1 MMCPRRKS
9 FMNQKVIIITLVCLF
24 ISWVLQVLLHK
35 LINPRVIKNDSV
47 SSLEQKMKSVKPE
60 DIEKIKRMMGQ

>member
-1 MMCPRRKS
+1 MCPRRS
-9 FMNQKVIIITLVCLF
+9 NFMNQKVMIITMVCLL
-24 ISWVLQVLLHK
+24 ISWALQVLLHK

-60 DIEKIKRMMGQ
+60 DIEKIKKMMGQ

>member
-1 MMCPRRKS
+1 MCPRRKS

>member
-1 MMCPRRKS
+1 MCPRRNN
-9 FMNQKVIIITLVCLF
+9 FMNQKVMIITLVCLL

-35 LINPRVIKNDSV
+35 LINPRVMKNDSV

-60 DIEKIKRMMGQ
+60 DIEKIKKMMGQ

>member
-1 MMCPRRKS
+1 
-9 FMNQKVIIITLVCLF
+9 MNQKVIVIIIVCLF

-35 LINPRVIKNDSV
+35 LINPRVMKNDSV

>member
-1 MMCPRRKS
+1 MCPRRKS
-9 FMNQKVIIITLVCLF
+9 FMNQKVIVIIIVCLF

-35 LINPRVIKNDSV
+35 LINPRVMKNDSV

-60 DIEKIKRMMGQ
+60 DIEKIKKMMGQ

>member
-1 MMCPRRKS
+1 MCPRRKS

-35 LINPRVIKNDSV
+35 LINPRVIKNDSA

>member
-1 MMCPRRKS
+1 MCPRRNN
-9 FMNQKVIIITLVCLF
+9 FMNQKVMIITLVCLL

-35 LINPRVIKNDSV
+35 LINPRVMKNDSV

-60 DIEKIKRMMGQ
+60 DIEKIKK

>member
-1 MMCPRRKS
+1 MCPRRKS
-9 FMNQKVIIITLVCLF
+9 FMNQKVIVITLVCLF

-35 LINPRVIKNDSV
+35 LINPRVIKNDSA

>member
-1 MMCPRRKS
+1 
-9 FMNQKVIIITLVCLF
+9 MNQKVIIITLVCLF